1 MNETDFN
8 KIIDSINS
16 LTVYREIKNN
26 KIIDILRHILTE
38 EDNLPYMAELVATLT
53 EMAEKSSFK
62 GNLFKSYSSY
72 VKKPE

>member
-38 EDNLPYMAELVATLT
+38 EDNLPYML
-53 EMAEKSSFK
+53 
-62 GNLFKSYSSY
+62 NL
-72 VKKPE
+72 

>member
-26 KIIDILRHILTE
+26 KIIDILKHILTE

-53 EMAEKSSFK
+53 EMA
-62 GNLFKSYSSY
+62 
-72 VKKPE
+72 

>member
-26 KIIDILRHILTE
+26 IAFEK
-38 EDNLPYMAELVATLT
+38 VAL
-53 EMAEKSSFK
+53 K
-62 GNLFKSYSSY
+62 
-72 VKKPE
+72 

>member
-53 EMAEKSSFK
+53 EMQRKAHLRVTFTRAI
-62 GNLFKSYSSY
+62 LFILC
-72 VKKPE
+72 

>member
-62 GNLFKSYSSY
+62 GNLSRAILFILC
-72 VKKPE
+72 

>member
-38 EDNLPYMAELVATLT
+38 EDNLPYMAELEPLLLKWQKKAHLRATFSR
-53 EMAEKSSFK
+53 AI
-62 GNLFKSYSSY
+62 LFILC
-72 VKKPE
+72 

>member
-38 EDNLPYMAELVATLT
+38 EDNLPYMAELVATLRFCRPS
-53 EMAEKSSFK
+53 AQC
-62 GNLFKSYSSY
+62 GGL
-72 VKKPE
+72 VHQ